1 MVCMWYGVVV
11 IDWFVSDVM
20 VCCVIGVLK
29 VVLNV
34 VVEWEWLVCVLVM
47 KCVKVVLKCICWLM
61 LVEVE
66 WLFVELFVYF
76 VDMVCFSFEI
86 GLWCVNV
93 IGLQWLQVDFVWCV
107 VWIYFDQVK
116 VRKVIM
122 VLLLDIVIV
131 VLQCQCVNL
140 WVLVC
145 VDSVFVY
152 CGKLVYQMIMVVWV
166 KVLWCVGLYDFCW
179 YDLCYIWVSW
189 YV

>member
-1 MVCMWYGVVV
+1 MSLEILKIYLCWFDWYLFGVVFVDIDWSCIDVIVFVKCWELCMVCMWYGVVV

-93 IGLQWLQVDFVWCV
+93 IGL
-107 VWIYFDQVK
+107 
-116 VRKVIM
+116 
-122 VLLLDIVIV
+122 
-131 VLQCQCVNL
+131 
-140 WVLVC
+140 
-145 VDSVFVY
+145 
-152 CGKLVYQMIMVVWV
+152 
-166 KVLWCVGLYDFCW
+166 
-179 YDLCYIWVSW
+179 
-189 YV
+189 